1 MPLTWSFVLHT
12 SDFKVHTLPEMA
24 NGSQSGDKKSAGR
37 VAFAALYHPDYRRY
51 FFVIMLAQMGD
62 NIEHVISYWLLY
74 QKFHSPVLAG
84 FAVISHWTPFLFFA
98 VYFGALADRYD
109 CRRLIQIAQA
119 LYGLV
124 SLTWGILFLTDT
136 IEVWHAC
143 ALLVLHGLSGVL
155 GQPASQLIIHD
166 IVGREYLQSAVRLNS
181 TGRNIA
187 ILLGPAVGGATMLL
201 FGGPIG
207 LFLNVLMY
215 LPAILYLF
223 LLPYTGHGRDEPNAP
238 KAGRVSLA
246 SALQPL
252 RETASNPTILS
263 MILLGGA
270 TSLLVGNAFQA
281 QMPEFAHDFGHDKQD
296 WAYSMLLGANAA
308 GAAVGGLVLE
318 GTGWLKANARNAAIC
333 SILWCLTI
341 VGFAASTNYT
351 LALALLF
358 SSGLLNLAF
367 LSMAQTLVQLQAPPH
382 LRGRLIGLF
391 NTSNNGLRAFSGV
404 TVGVVGGLIGIHW
417 SLAISAMVLLAVTI
431 ALFALVIPSRGAE

>member
-1 MPLTWSFVLHT
+1 MFAKPQP
-12 SDFKVHTLPEMA
+12 KPGPA
-24 NGSQSGDKKSAGR
+24 AAPAKPR
-37 VAFAALYHPDYRRY
+37 AFAALHHPDYRKY
-51 FFVIMLAQMGD
+51 FFVLMLAQMGD

-98 VYFGALADRYD
+98 VYFGAIADRHD
-109 CRRLIQIAQA
+109 CRRVIQIAQA
-119 LYGLV
+119 SYALV
-124 SLTWGILFLTDT
+124 SLAWGILFLTDT

-143 ALLVLHGLSGVL
+143 ALLVLHGMSGVL

-166 IVGREYLQSAVRLNS
+166 IVGREHLQSAVRLNS

-187 ILLGPAVGGATMLL
+187 ILFGPAVGGVTMLM
-201 FGGPIG
+201 FGGPVG
-207 LFLNVLMY
+207 LFINVLMY
-215 LPAILYLF
+215 VPAIIYMF
-223 LLPYTGHGRDEPNAP
+223 MMPYTGHGRDE
-238 KAGRVSLA
+238 AGSVKPGRASLFGA
-246 SALQPL
+246 VKLL
-252 RETASNPTILS
+252 RETAANPTILS

-308 GAAVGGLVLE
+308 GAAAGGLLLE

-333 SILWCLTI
+333 SILWCVVI
-341 VGFAASTNYT
+341 IGFAVSSVFAVAIT
-351 LALALLF
+351 LLF
-358 SSGLLNLAF
+358 FAGFLNLAF
-367 LSMAQTLVQLQAPPH
+367 LSMAQTLVQLQAPPN

-391 NTSNNGLRAFSGV
+391 NTSNSGLRAFSGV

-417 SLAISAMVLLAVTI
+417 SLAISTMVLLAVTI
-431 ALFALVIPSRGAE
+431 GLLAFVIPGRGAERSY

>member
-1 MPLTWSFVLHT
+1 MTVKTNSP
-12 SDFKVHTLPEMA
+12 SDAPA
-24 NGSQSGDKKSAGR
+24 GRSAGR
-37 VAFAALYHPDYRRY
+37 VAFAALHHPDYRKY
-51 FFVIMLAQMGD
+51 FLVIMLAQMGD

-98 VYFGALADRYD
+98 VYFGALADRHD
-109 CRRLIQIAQA
+109 CRRLIQTAQA
-119 LYGLV
+119 MYGLV
-124 SLTWGILFLTDT
+124 SLAWGILFLTDT

-166 IVGREYLQSAVRLNS
+166 IVGRDYLQSAVRLNS

-187 ILLGPAVGGATMLL
+187 ILFGPAVGGATMLL
-201 FGGPIG
+201 FGGPAG
-207 LFLNVLMY
+207 LFINVLMY
-215 LPAILYLF
+215 LPAIIYLF
-223 LLPYTGHGRDEPNAP
+223 ILPYTGHGRDEPNAP
-238 KAGRVSLA
+238 KAGRVSLG
-246 SALQPL
+246 SSLQLL
-252 RETASNPTILS
+252 REAASNPTILS

-270 TSLLVGNAFQA
+270 TSLLVGNAYQA

-296 WAYSMLLGANAA
+296 LAYSIMLGASAG
-308 GAAVGGLVLE
+308 GAAVGGLLLE

-341 VGFAASTNYT
+341 VGFAAATNYL

-358 SSGLLNLAF
+358 GSGVLNLAF
-367 LSMAQTLVQLQAPPH
+367 LSMAQTLVQLQAPPQ

-417 SLAISAMVLLAVTI
+417 SLAISAMVLLAVII
-431 ALFALVIPSRGAE
+431 ALFALVIPIRGAEQ